1 MAGREGAATPAAD
14 EEVDVVAGVSN
25 VWVPV
30 SDMDRAVAF
39 YRDVLG
45 LALKMQ
51 SPEWS
56 EFDADG
62 LNIGLNAREST
73 GGGAG
78 GGAVITFQPE
88 AGIEAEKSRLEDAG
102 AQFTGDVSSY
112 DWGSVAP
119 FKDSEGNDLQLYM
132 PPAG

>member
-1 MAGREGAATPAAD
+1 MARG
-14 EEVDVVAGVSN
+14 VAN

-30 SDMDRAVAF
+30 QDMDRAVGF

-45 LALKMQ
+45 LEVQMS

-56 EFDADG
+56 ELDAAG
-62 LNIGLNAREST
+62 LSIGLNAREPQGT
-73 GGGAG
+73 TVD
-78 GGAVITFQPE
+78 GGAVISFRAE
-88 AGIEAEKSRLEDAG
+88 DIEAEVEDLQARG
-102 AQFTGDVSSY
+102 AQFTGGVSSY

-119 FKDSEGNDLQLYM
+119 FRDSEGNNLQLYS